1 MITHCSIRKNL
12 DSKVMQKFRKGN
24 DLRIKWSIYAKT
36 DSGEIPY
43 SLTGKD
49 LKITAHTSSREVPIP
64 IMSVSQNVID
74 AVYYGKDQQH
84 AGEYTLTLVE
94 NDGKEG
100 MRTLD
105 ECDAFILTL
114 CACSTSSGECDC
126 DNLEVSPVVE
136 LTSAFEI
143 NMASGE
149 GGGGGDLNVKIIR
162 SGDFT
167 TPSSDDSVYSS
178 AATDERF
185 LSTKKGGT
193 VEGDVKVEGKV
204 VTNRIET
211 EGYKAGDALSGSGAS
226 LYMSGENS
234 FLEVDHLKVRK
245 SATFNEI
252 IINQINF
259 QRGMTVFSAA
269 GCEITSV
276 ITFDTFYR
284 CYYDNKGELRK
295 SGFREGDLARCQR
308 FDADFENKN
317 SAELKYYWRKVVGV
331 GDDYVDL
338 SKDYADSGSGI
349 PTEGDEIVQ
358 FGNTNDAT
366 RQSAI
371 VISSL
376 EGGSVIL
383 YSGIGADGFS
393 MTDKNYVGLGINP
406 HTLRA
411 YMYGYGDVY
420 FGNRDINAGQFITYQ
435 IKDGETEPQLYISGN
450 VKLGAGSE
458 GLSNLTEWKEFMQ
471 ECKVFIFPSTDNSK
485 PSNYKVGDLWFIQN
499 SEVYKPYYDQGDILV
514 ATQASAIFNSNHWTK
529 YLAVGKLLEDQK
541 EYLKGLIDDLQKQ
554 VDGRVDSYFDDYIPS
569 INNYPAN
576 EWQTEEEKQEHS
588 GDTFT
593 NINTGKSWRWAK
605 VNNQWQWIEIEDAAL
620 AEIAKL
626 KKALDG
632 KCSVFN
638 STPKPPYGKGDLWIK
653 KWTEDNFDQS
663 IIYVCVNDREAG
675 SFEESDWAIADN
687 SRKYAEKILEEYKAQ
702 VDLTYSDIQST
713 LSAIDQMLK
722 DPNFGNEAIKGSLE
736 ALQSDLEVAKEELED
751 KATKA
756 MVDGIITDAE
766 AAAITAAKDTAEALM
781 AAIKKIAEEAKALA
795 EAAEQDLKD
804 LNSDTTVTPFEK
816 QSLLRE
822 WREFTEADN
831 ANPVWAEIHHESENA
846 DEKWYRVEKGAK
858 GYEIIE
864 ADGTKKKV
872 NQEEWVGWMSSNIQ
886 NRNGETTN
894 VVINAQFRSKPYQD
908 IILEFAN
915 DGEGKKPEEGGGDYL
930 IAGIYNTHIDNS
942 GFLDSDDV
950 ENIDFQFNAS
960 NRGQKYTRTYKPE
973 VVGGPFTI
981 PLQYRKDSSHAEG
994 TDAGYYRI
1002 TNDSYWDGDY
1012 QYLVHRGSYPTL
1024 YRLLKERGLDGVADV
1039 LKEQME
1045 DIHSLLETAGVW
1057 GTPEEATEA
1066 TDVAEDFYDKLNAA
1080 LMLYYAYVKV
1090 AEDKLNQKYTDD
1102 QFNDIN
1108 YLKSVFP
1115 SALTDSNGAIL
1126 AQLLA
1131 VKDSTEDD
1139 ANIVAGLYG
1148 GGSKEL
1154 NSNGFYHTDREG
1166 KKVHGTL
1173 MFFAGAEGIDKVAS
1187 ASTRIYED
1195 GTIYTSKLFATDGKF
1210 SGTLE
1215 VSSGVIGGLSIANN
1229 QLSYIEGDSYRMQLG
1244 THFLKVTDGD
1254 GASIRLGEE
1263 SASSGQTVICR
1274 VISDRPST
1282 SVVTR
1287 NVAMKISASSHTLHK
1302 VENTALEID
1311 KGNIRMGDDE
1321 DSNIFLGSSAY
1332 DAYKAENI
1340 GARNVI
1346 YASDVYVL
1354 INGQYQSIK
1363 SIIPQ

>member
-1 MITHCSIRKNL
+1 
-12 DSKVMQKFRKGN
+12 MQKFRKGN

-136 LTSAFEI
+136 LASAFEI

-149 GGGGGDLNVKIIR
+149 GGGGDLNLKIIR
-162 SGDFT
+162 SGDFL

-185 LSTKKGGT
+185 LSTKNGGT
-193 VEGDVKVEGKV
+193 VEKDVKVKGKV
-204 VTNRIET
+204 ITDCIET
-211 EGYKAGDALSGSGAS
+211 EDYFEGDVITGRGGS
-226 LYMSGENS
+226 LYMHGGNS
-234 FLEVDHLKVRK
+234 YLDVDHLKVRK

-269 GCEITSV
+269 GCEITGV
-276 ITFDTFYR
+276 TEHTDFYR

-308 FDADFENKN
+308 FDADFENKD

-338 SKDYADSGSGI
+338 SKNYADSGSGI

-358 FGNTNDAT
+358 FGNTDDAT

-420 FGNRDINAGQFITYQ
+420 FGNRDINKGQFITYQ

-458 GLSNLTEWKEFMQ
+458 GLSNLTEWQEFMSK
-471 ECKVFIFPSTDNSK
+471 CKVFIFSPTAQSK
-485 PSNYKVGDLWFIQN
+485 PYDYKAGDLWFIQN
-499 SEVYKPYYDQGDILV
+499 STVYPGYDRGDILV
-514 ATQASAIFNSNHWTK
+514 SKGESYLYYSKHWEQ
-529 YLAVGKLLEDQK
+529 YLAVGNLLEDQK
-541 EYLKGLIDDLQKQ
+541 DYLEGLIDNLQKQ
-554 VDGRVDSYFDDYIPS
+554 VDGRVDAYFDDYTPS
-569 INNYPAN
+569 TNNYPAN
-576 EWQTEEEKQEHS
+576 EWQTEEEKQAHS

-593 NINTGKSWRWAK
+593 NINTGQSWRWAK

-626 KKALDG
+626 KKAIDG

-638 STPKPPYGKGDLWIK
+638 TTPKPPYGKGDLWIK
-653 KWTEDNFDQS
+653 QWTEGDFDQS
-663 IIYVCVNDREAG
+663 IIYVCVNDRETG
-675 SFEESDWAIADN
+675 DFVESDWAIADN
-687 SRKYAEKILEEYKAQ
+687 SREYADAILAAYKQEVEATNKKI
-702 VDLTYSDIQST
+702 
-713 LSAIDQMLK
+713 
-722 DPNFGNEAIKGSLE
+722 NEALAEIDDLLTNKDTGIQETLKG
-736 ALQSDLEVAKEELED
+736 LQTDLEIAQEELNK
-751 KATKA
+751 KANQA
-756 MVDGIITDAE
+756 AVDGIITNAE
-766 AAAITAAKDTAEALM
+766 AAAITAAQETAEALM
-781 AAIKKIAEEAKALA
+781 AAIKKIAEDAGTLA
-795 EAAEQDLKD
+795 EAASKDLAD

-822 WREFTEADN
+822 WREFTEADD

-846 DEKWYRVEKGAK
+846 DKKWYRVEKGAK

-864 ADGTKKKV
+864 ADGTKDKV

-894 VVINAQFRSKPYQD
+894 VTINAQFKSQPYQD

-930 IAGIYNTHIDNS
+930 IAGIYNTNIDNS

-950 ENIDFQFNAS
+950 ENIDSQFNAS
-960 NRGQKYTRTYKPE
+960 TRGQKYTRTYKPK
-973 VVGGPFTI
+973 VVGGSFTI

-1002 TNDSYWDGDY
+1002 TNDSYWDGNY

-1024 YRLLKERGLDGVADV
+1024 YRLLKERGLDGVADI

-1045 DIHSLLETAGVW
+1045 DIHSLLETADVW
-1057 GTPEEATEA
+1057 RTPEEATA
-1066 TDVAEDFYDKLNAA
+1066 VAEDFYDKLNAA

-1154 NSNGFYHTDREG
+1154 NSNGFYHTDRDG

-1173 MFFAGAEGIDKVAS
+1173 MFFAGADGIDKVAS

-1195 GTIYTSKLFATDGKF
+1195 GTIYTSKLFASDGTF
-1210 SGTLE
+1210 SGTLN
-1215 VSSGVIGGLSIANN
+1215 VTKGNIGGFSIANN
-1229 QLSYIEGDSYRMQLG
+1229 LLSYGSDSSVSGMYGTQLG
-1244 THFLKVTDGD
+1244 THFLNVTDGD
-1254 GASIRLGEE
+1254 GAYIRLGEQ
-1263 SASSGQTVICR
+1263 SSSSGQTVICR
-1274 VISDRPST
+1274 VISERPST

-1321 DSNIFLGSSAY
+1321 DSNIFLGTSAY